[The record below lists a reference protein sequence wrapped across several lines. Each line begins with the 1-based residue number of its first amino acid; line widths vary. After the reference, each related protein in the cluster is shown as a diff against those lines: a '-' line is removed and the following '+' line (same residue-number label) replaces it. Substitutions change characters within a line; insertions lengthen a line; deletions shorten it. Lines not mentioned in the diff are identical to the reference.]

1 MVHVHIIFK
10 IIGIPFNRQNTNQT
24 ISKWHVQLCQMIQ
37 LCSQVDLCPCESW
50 ELANVL
56 DAIGNFR
63 NIYFICTGIIYY
75 VWTGNTGKCK
85 RNLSDT
91 DVNSCAPMVFIKEVM
106 EEPCPRLPE

>member
-10 IIGIPFNRQNTNQT
+10 IIGIPFNRLNTNQT

-63 NIYFICTGIIYY
+63 NVYFICTGIIYHM
-75 VWTGNTGKCK
+75 WTGNTGKCK
-85 RNLSDT
+85 RKL
-91 DVNSCAPMVFIKEVM
+91 E
-106 EEPCPRLPE
+106 RY